1 MLSSKNFL
9 TRHWVNDVYG
19 RHPMSSGEFIPLLY
33 GVVLGEAFLL
43 GEATD
48 TQLGEFASLAGRHVV

>member
-1 MLSSKNFL
+1 
-9 TRHWVNDVYG
+9 
-19 RHPMSSGEFIPLLY
+19 MSSGEFIPLLY

-48 TQLGEFASLAGRHVV
+48 TQLGEFASLTGRHVV